1 VRLESVDGAVL
12 DLRVLR
18 RQTLEVRAV
27 ELDRPDW
34 TQTLLL
40 VRGEVR
46 TADGR
51 QWVFREP
58 CLTPWDGHRLAGW
71 LHAVADR
78 PDGVLGEG
86 LVFTDPSLSWV
97 LDAARE
103 GRRLLRVHLSGPAAW
118 TDPATGSRLGGGVP
132 LDVDVDALTVA
143 ARDWAAT
150 VSAGD

>member
-1 VRLESVDGAVL
+1 MRLASVDGALL

-18 RQTLEVRAV
+18 RQSLEVRAV

-51 QWVFREP
+51 HWVFREP

-71 LHAVADR
+71 LRAVAHG
-78 PDGVLGEG
+78 PEGVLGEG
-86 LVFTDPSLSWV
+86 LVFTDPTLSWV

-103 GRRLLRVHLSGPAAW
+103 DRRLLRVHLSGPAAW
-118 TDPATGSRLGGGVP
+118 TDPGTGVRLGGGVP
-132 LDVDVDALTVA
+132 LDVEVGALTA
-143 ARDWAAT
+143 AADEWAAA
-150 VSAGD
+150 VSEGD

>member
-1 VRLESVDGAVL
+1 MRLASADGAVL
-12 DLRVLR
+12 ELGVLR

-51 QWVFREP
+51 HWVFREP

-71 LHAVADR
+71 LRAVAEH
-78 PDGVLGEG
+78 PAGVLGEG
-86 LVFTDPSLSWV
+86 LVFADPSLSWV

-103 GRRLLRVHLSGPAAW
+103 ERRLLRVHLSGQAAW
-118 TDPATGSRLGGGVP
+118 TDPVTGGRLGGGVP
-132 LDVDVDALTVA
+132 LDVDVDALTAA
-143 ARDWAAT
+143 ARDWAAA